1 MKKDL
6 VIIPARKGSK
16 RIENKNL
23 VKILKKP
30 LICWTIDYAKKIK
43 TKNIDIIVSSDCD
56 KVKKI
61 CIREKIYFLKRP
73 KKISTDNTKMNQV
86 IFNTLQNLKENYRY
100 IILLQPTSPLR
111 DKSLFTNSLKILN
124 TQKKFDSLIHVA
136 KNKTFTGTIENN
148 IWKPS
153 YKKNIRSQDIK
164 YSFVSTGNLFIYR
177 SKLFEKKIKSPK
189 KTYALTSNHKW
200 VDIDNPED
208 LLILKA
214 YLKKEKNS
222 LCF

>member
-16 RIENKNL
+16 RIKNKNL

-30 LICWTIDYAKKIK
+30 LIWWTIDYAKKIK
-43 TKNIDIIVSSDCD
+43 TNNVDIIVSSDCN
-56 KVKKI
+56 KIKKI
-61 CIREKIYFLKRP
+61 CTKEKIYFLKRP
-73 KKISTDNTKMNQV
+73 EKICSDNTKMNEV
-86 IFNTLQNLKENYRY
+86 IFNVLQNLKEKYRY

-111 DKSLFTNSLKILN
+111 DKSLFESSLKILN
-124 TQKKFDSLIHVA
+124 IKKQFDSLIHVA
-136 KNKTFTGTIENN
+136 KNKKFTGIIKNN
-148 IWKPS
+148 MWNPS
-153 YKKNIRSQDIK
+153 YKKNIRSQDIE
-164 YSFVSTGNLFIYR
+164 YSYVSTGNIFVYR

-208 LLILKA
+208 LLVFKS
-214 YLKKEKNS
+214 YLK
-222 LCF
+222 

>member
-61 CIREKIYFLKRP
+61 CIREKIYF
-73 KKISTDNTKMNQV
+73 
-86 IFNTLQNLKENYRY
+86 
-100 IILLQPTSPLR
+100 
-111 DKSLFTNSLKILN
+111 
-124 TQKKFDSLIHVA
+124 
-136 KNKTFTGTIENN
+136 
-148 IWKPS
+148 
-153 YKKNIRSQDIK
+153 
-164 YSFVSTGNLFIYR
+164 
-177 SKLFEKKIKSPK
+177 
-189 KTYALTSNHKW
+189 
-200 VDIDNPED
+200 
-208 LLILKA
+208 
-214 YLKKEKNS
+214 
-222 LCF
+222 

>member
-16 RIENKNL
+16 RIKNKNL

-30 LICWTIDYAKKIK
+30 LIWWTIDYAKKIK
-43 TKNIDIIVSSDCD
+43 TNNVDIIVSSDCN
-56 KVKKI
+56 KIKKI
-61 CIREKIYFLKRP
+61 CIKEKIYFLKRP
-73 KKISTDNTKMNQV
+73 EKICSDNTKMNEV
-86 IFNTLQNLKENYRY
+86 IFNVLQNLKEKYRY

-111 DKSLFTNSLKILN
+111 DKSLFESSLKILN
-124 TQKKFDSLIHVA
+124 IKKQFDSLIHVA
-136 KNKTFTGTIENN
+136 KNKKFTGIIKNN
-148 IWKPS
+148 MWKPS

-164 YSFVSTGNLFIYR
+164 YSYVSTGNIFVYR

-189 KTYALTSNHKW
+189 KTFALTSNHKW

-208 LLILKA
+208 LLVFKS
-214 YLKKEKNS
+214 YLK
-222 LCF
+222 